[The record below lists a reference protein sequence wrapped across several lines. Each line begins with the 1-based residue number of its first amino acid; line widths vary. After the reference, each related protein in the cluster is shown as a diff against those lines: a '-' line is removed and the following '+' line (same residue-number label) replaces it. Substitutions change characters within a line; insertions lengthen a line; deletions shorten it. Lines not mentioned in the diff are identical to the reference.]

1 MKTELDVIRAKVAQV
16 RARLDA
22 SDVGTEGPLTAA
34 HRTPENDHDI
44 LAARRD
50 EMGGE
55 RGSSIHTGDPRN
67 PIWGSCW
74 PHRNATADAEFFAH
88 APVDMERLLM
98 SVELILALRHE
109 DYCCLGGGC
118 PGYGNALCDQAT
130 SPGYVCDGYR
140 CTCFMSDPIRSISN
154 AFVDAQCT

>member
-1 MKTELDVIRAKVAQV
+1 VSTQTTELDVLRDKVARV
-16 RARLDA
+16 RERLDA
-22 SDVGTEGPLTAA
+22 ATDGSFTAA
-34 HRTPENDHDI
+34 HRTAEQDQDF

-55 RGSSIHTGDPRN
+55 RGSSIHTGNPDN

-88 APVDMERLLM
+88 APVDMECLLIA
-98 SVELILALRHE
+98 VELVLAQRHE

-118 PGYGNALCDQAT
+118 PGYGLASCDQAT

-140 CTCFMSDPIRSISN
+140 CTCFMSGSILAVSN
-154 AFVDAQCT
+154 AFGGQP